1 MQHIKCNYDP
11 TWDYPAIA
19 RNLFGGNQCL
29 VVAEKLATNAHVH
42 FQGYTDLGP
51 REFEKA
57 ITDLAATHYSKKVNS
72 ACRPVKRAK
81 RSVDEI
87 GFQYL
92 CKEERPPLYSQGF
105 TELELQALR
114 DASDQ
119 HVDELKHGLGD
130 YLADRMYDSEPV
142 RAFNRM
148 RLDALQYYSEN
159 DRRPSPRFQKDVLWV
174 MYKHRQSTEEWKIF
188 VSERI

>member
-19 RNLFGGNQCL
+19 RNLFGANKCL

-42 FQGYTDLGP
+42 FQGFTDLGP

-72 ACRPVKRAK
+72 ASRPVKRAK
-81 RSVDEI
+81 RTVDEI

-105 TELELQALR
+105 TEDELQALR

-119 HVDELKHGLGD
+119 HVDELKHALSD
-130 YLADRMYDSEPV
+130 YLADRVYDSDPL
-142 RAFNRM
+142 RAFDDMRM
-148 RLDALQYYSEN
+148 DALQYYIDT
-159 DRRPSPRFQKDVLWV
+159 DRRIPPRFQKDVLGI
-174 MYKHRQSTEEWKIF
+174 MCRHRQATKEWKFF
-188 VSERI
+188 VASRI